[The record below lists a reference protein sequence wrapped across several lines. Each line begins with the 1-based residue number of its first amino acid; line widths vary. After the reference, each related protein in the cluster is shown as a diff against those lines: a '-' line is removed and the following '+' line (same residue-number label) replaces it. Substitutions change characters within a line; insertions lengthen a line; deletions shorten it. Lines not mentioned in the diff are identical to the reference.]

1 MRNPFVGEEILWTLR
16 NEMVTGENARR
27 FLRLMLSIMSTGIT
41 NGLNL
46 TKKAFEEIFTKLIS
60 ASKDVSQRQLRLE
73 SGVVELL
80 AGMSSLK

>member
-1 MRNPFVGEEILWTLR
+1 
-16 NEMVTGENARR
+16 MVTGENARR
-27 FLRLMLSIMSTGIT
+27 FLRSMLSIMPTGIT

-80 AGMSSLK
+80 VGMSSSK